1 MYEMFRCFVM
11 VGSCKQLMHLNIL
24 RVLHWW
30 SNLGP
35 ISVDVLC
42 AVVAAHYVE
51 LEFTIMNRAP
61 TRAFS

>member
-1 MYEMFRCFVM
+1 MYEMFRRFVT

-42 AVVAAHYVE
+42 AHYVE